1 MRLDADVEFYANPAL
16 LLDELGEA
24 SVLLTPHRTAPE
36 FHDLGD
42 RNDEW
47 GGVFNV
53 QCEVFRGDESGLA
66 ALRWW
71 HQALHRVVST
81 TGSSRAGTATRS
93 TWRSSRL
100 ASPAFA

>member
-1 MRLDADVEFYANPAL
+1 MRLDADVEFYADPAL

-71 HQALHRVVST
+71 HQRCIEGAT

-93 TWRSSRL
+93 TLMSFRL